1 MREKQT
7 GGRKTY
13 LVKDKTTK
21 YQNCG
26 YSNNFQYSTN
36 FQIIWIFIFQITFWG
51 SFLYNDLCG
60 RENLRLIG
68 GGCNADFLPVQLNM
82 TGASSACLA
91 LMLSKRAQITSESL
105 SSACCCCCL
114 PMMVRWFR
122 EPTQQTV
129 VPCWFSVTSLLE
141 MRWAAVQTERRWDH
155 RCHSLAWAAVG
166 TRVGLNLSRS
176 GPERMSTI
184 YLVQI
189 FLMPSDLF
197 NTISCL
203 LLIQDTLDRF
213 LCKCVTYVMMH
224 PIYFSQDYPSLAT

>member
-1 MREKQT
+1 MDIH
-7 GGRKTY
+7 
-13 LVKDKTTK
+13 L
-21 YQNCG
+21 
-26 YSNNFQYSTN
+26 SNNF
-36 FQIIWIFIFQITFWG
+36 
-51 SFLYNDLCG
+51 
-60 RENLRLIG
+60 LRLLFVRWSLWQRKVKTHWSG
-68 GGCNADFLPVQLNM
+68 MQRWFS
-82 TGASSACLA
+82 ASAAEHDWSLIC
-91 LMLSKRAQITSESL
+91 MPGSHVFKESTDHIREPELSLLLLQPSHGRR
-105 SSACCCCCL
+105 
-114 PMMVRWFR
+114 MMVRWFR

-129 VPCWFSVTSLLE
+129 IPCWFSVTSLLE

-166 TRVGLNLSRS
+166 TQVGLNLSRS

-213 LCKCVTYVMMH
+213 LCKCMTYVMMH
-224 PIYFSQDYPSLAT
+224 PIYFSQDYPLLGT